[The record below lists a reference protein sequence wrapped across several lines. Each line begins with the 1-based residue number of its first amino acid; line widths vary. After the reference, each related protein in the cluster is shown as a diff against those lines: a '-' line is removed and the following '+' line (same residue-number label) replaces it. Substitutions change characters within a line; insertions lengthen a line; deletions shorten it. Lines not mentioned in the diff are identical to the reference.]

1 MTAYA
6 LMGSNRAV
14 VTKEVS
20 KPSKQRANRKLPDVC
35 ETMGVPWMDDFQFYR
50 ERNFRVP

>member
-14 VTKEVS
+14 VTKETA

-35 ETMGVPWMDDFQFYR
+35 ETLGVPWMDDFQFYR